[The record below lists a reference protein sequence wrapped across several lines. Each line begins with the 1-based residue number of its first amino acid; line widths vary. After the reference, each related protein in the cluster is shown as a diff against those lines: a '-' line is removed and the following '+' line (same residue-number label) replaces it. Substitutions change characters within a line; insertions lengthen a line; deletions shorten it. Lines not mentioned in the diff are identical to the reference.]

1 MRNKKICIITAAR
14 SEYGLLRWLIEAVQ
28 CDNELDLQLVVTG
41 THLSTEYGN
50 TIKEIE
56 SDGYAIAVKVD
67 MKIQAGSTT
76 LIAKSMGNC
85 AIGMAEALENL
96 KPDIVVILG
105 DRYEL
110 LPICNTALVMNIPI
124 AHISGGDITEG
135 AIDDQIRNAVSMMA
149 TLHFPGVEASAKN
162 LRRMRGDR
170 DIFVVGEPGLENFL
184 RLELIDRETL
194 AKSLNIDPTKKWV
207 LVTQHSET
215 TVGIG
220 ENSLMAQ
227 NIIESLQSLNGF
239 EFIITKANADS
250 GGNEINAYF
259 EQICAE
265 DFRFKLFASLGQ
277 LRYLSFMKEADFLV
291 GNSSSGVVEAL
302 YFAKPVI
309 NIGERQTGRYMG
321 KNILAATGFDSSVAE
336 ALALIQSDEWRSTLQ
351 SDFYYGDGKSAE
363 KIKIAIKQYLNKCK
377 K

>member
-1 MRNKKICIITAAR
+1 MLSIKICIITAAR
-14 SEYGLLRWLIEAVQ
+14 SEYGLLRWLIDEVHH
-28 CDNELDLQLVVTG
+28 DSDTELQLVVTG
-41 THLSTEYGN
+41 SHLSAKYGN
-50 TIKEIE
+50 TVVEIE
-56 SDGYAIAVKVD
+56 SDGYPIAMKVD
-67 MKIQAGSTT
+67 MKLEVSNTAQ
-76 LIAKSMGNC
+76 IARSMGHC
-85 AIGMAEALENL
+85 AIGISQAFEILN
-96 KPDIVVILG
+96 PDIVVVLG

-149 TLHFPGVEASAKN
+149 TLHFPGVEDSAKN
-162 LRRMRGDR
+162 LRRMRGDK
-170 DIFVVGEPGLENFL
+170 DVFVVGEPGLENFL
-184 RLELIDRETL
+184 RLELMDRENL
-194 AKSLNIDPTKKWV
+194 AKSLGIDPAKRWV
-207 LVTQHSET
+207 LATQHSET
-215 TVGIG
+215 TVGIE
-220 ENSLMAQ
+220 ENLTMAK
-227 NIIESLQSLNGF
+227 NMIEALKPLDNY

-259 EQICAE
+259 EQICGE
-265 DFRFKLFASLGQ
+265 DSRFKLFASLGQ

-291 GNSSSGVVEAL
+291 GNSSSGVVEAS

-309 NIGERQTGRYMG
+309 NIGDRQTGRYMG
-321 KNILAATGFDSSVAE
+321 KNILDATGFDSSVAE
-336 ALALIQSDEWRSTLQ
+336 AVALIQSDEWRSTLQ